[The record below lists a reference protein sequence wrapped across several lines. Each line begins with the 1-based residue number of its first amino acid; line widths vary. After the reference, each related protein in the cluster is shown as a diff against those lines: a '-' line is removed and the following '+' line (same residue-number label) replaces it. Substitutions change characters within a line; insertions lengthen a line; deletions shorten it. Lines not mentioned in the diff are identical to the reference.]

1 MASAAFRVRLRWP
14 SRLGDVNGRR
24 ATLAQRLRRYV
35 RAARN
40 VRHRLLLIAFLGLPA
55 VFAVAVNGDEEAMS
69 DLVSNSYPLPKERR
83 SGNAGILIAVLGLA
97 AILTAGLPAIRT
109 DVFAAMSTDDAMRL
123 VEVRDLINGQGWFD
137 LWQHR
142 LDPPGVLMHWSR
154 VVDLPLAVSILLL
167 KPLIG
172 MHNAE
177 VATLCLWPLLL
188 FAIALMLVAAIARQM
203 SNGAMTSQAGAV
215 VLAMLA
221 MPALVHF
228 RLGAID
234 HHNAQIDLLLALI
247 LFTLQIERSA
257 FKAAL
262 AGLAASLSLAIGI
275 EMLPAIAAICVAV
288 AGLFIWRGAPVARQ
302 VAAFAVSLAASSLVL
317 ALALLPLPG
326 LVSPVCD
333 SIGGPVL
340 LLTIG
345 GGVGLTIMVGID
357 RCHTALWLRLATA
370 AGTAVALLGA
380 FSSLFPACLASPYA
394 LVDPLVMSLWLDQVQ
409 ESISLGRMLQLAP
422 EQAFGFYAFPLIT
435 LGIAAAALIRSN
447 PLERFRWIVGI
458 VALAALIGVSVWE
471 LRGTG
476 GASMVAAPIFAAA
489 AVVVWPSL
497 AMGRNLILLALL
509 VSPASFAVLGP
520 AAKPLIDLIYVSKM
534 TIPDATCQ
542 SASDA
547 ASLNQ
552 LPRGRVMAPIDIGPA
567 ILLETGHDIFAA
579 PYHRNNAGNLA
590 TLELMLAP
598 PPMAHRILS
607 DHHVDYVV
615 ICRKAPDQAVID
627 RAPDGLAARLGRGE
641 TPEFLEPIDLGPA
654 AKIYAWRLRK

>member
-1 MASAAFRVRLRWP
+1 
-14 SRLGDVNGRR
+14 
-24 ATLAQRLRRYV
+24 
-35 RAARN
+35 
-40 VRHRLLLIAFLGLPA
+40 
-55 VFAVAVNGDEEAMS
+55 MS

-97 AILTAGLPAIRT
+97 VILTVGLPAIRV
-109 DVFAAMSTDDAMRL
+109 DVFNAMSTDDAMRL

-142 LDPPGVLMHWSR
+142 LDPPGLLMHWSR
-154 VVDLPLAVSILLL
+154 VIDLPLTVSILLL

-177 VATLCLWPLLL
+177 AATLILWPLLL
-188 FAIALMLVAAIARQM
+188 FAVMLVLVVAIARQM
-203 SNGAMTSQAGAV
+203 SHGALTSQAGAV
-215 VLAMLA
+215 ILAVLA

-247 LFTLQIERSA
+247 LFALQIERSA
-257 FKAAL
+257 VKAAL
-262 AGLAASLSLAIGI
+262 AGLVASLSLAIGV
-275 EMLPAIAAICVAV
+275 EMLPAIAGICVAV

-302 VAAFAVSLAASSLVL
+302 VAAFTMSLAASSLLL
-317 ALALLPLPG
+317 ALALLPPPG

-333 SIGGPVL
+333 SLGGPLL

-357 RCHTALWLRLATA
+357 RYRPALWLRLATA
-370 AGTAVALLGA
+370 AGSGVALLGVFA
-380 FSSLFPACLASPYA
+380 RLFPGCLASPYA
-394 LVDPLVMSLWLDQVQ
+394 QLDPLVMSLWLDQVQ
-409 ESISLGRMLQLAP
+409 ESVSLGRMLQLAP
-422 EQAFGFYAFPLIT
+422 EQVPEFYAFPLIT

-447 PLERFRWIVGI
+447 PQERFRWIVGI

-476 GASMVAAPIFAAA
+476 GATMVAAPMFAAA
-489 AVVVWPSL
+489 VAVIWPSL
-497 AMGRNLILLALL
+497 AIGRNLMLLALL

-520 AAKPLIDLIYVSKM
+520 AAKPLIDLIFVPKM
-534 TIPDATCQ
+534 TIPPATCQ
-542 SASDA
+542 SASDV
-547 ASLNQ
+547 ASISQ

-567 ILLETGHDIFAA
+567 ILLETNHDIFAA
-579 PYHRNNAGNLA
+579 PYHRNNDGNLA
-590 TLELMLAP
+590 ALRLMLAP
-598 PPMAHRILS
+598 PSLAHQMLS
-607 DHHVDYVV
+607 EHHVDYVI
-615 ICRKAPDQAVID
+615 ICRKAPDQAVVE

-654 AKIYAWRLRK
+654 AKVLAWRLRK